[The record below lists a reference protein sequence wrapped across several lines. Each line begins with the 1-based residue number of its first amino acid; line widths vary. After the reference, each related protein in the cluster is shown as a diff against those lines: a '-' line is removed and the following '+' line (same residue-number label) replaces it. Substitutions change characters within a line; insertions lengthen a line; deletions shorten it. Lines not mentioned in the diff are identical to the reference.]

1 MPKNKTF
8 NPQQDEISGI
18 ERKKIQK
25 TEIIDQKKI
34 FKVTPSG
41 LDYALKCKRCLWLSY
56 KGIKL
61 DAFFPPIFN
70 AFDLI
75 QKKFLITQ
83 SVKLMSD
90 ALPDGRIMTELSGF
104 IGSSTLKDKKGRS
117 FIIRGKT
124 DLVIEFKTKPK
135 KYGIIDF
142 KTTNLNPSKIENYKL
157 QLESYATIFQNPNS
171 KTPKLSNIEEL
182 GLYLFEPKEIT
193 NISKK
198 NCNMKFETL
207 YLKGNRCH
215 DELINRVTDII
226 DVFLMQEP
234 PEYNSA
240 CSSCKFVTS
249 LKKEKYI

>member
-1 MPKNKTF
+1 M
-8 NPQQDEISGI
+8 
-18 ERKKIQK
+18 IQ
-25 TEIIDQKKI
+25 EKI
-34 FKVTPSG
+34 FKITPSG
-41 LDYALKCKRCLWLSY
+41 LDYALKCKRCLWLVD

-83 SVKLMSD
+83 SVKLMSN
-90 ALPDGRIMTELSGF
+90 ALPDGRIMKELSGF

-117 FIIRGKT
+117 FIINGKT
-124 DLVIEFKTKPK
+124 DVVIEFKTKPK
-135 KYGIIDF
+135 KYGIIDL
-142 KTTNLNPSKIENYKL
+142 KTTNISPSKIQNYKL

-207 YLKGNRCH
+207 YLKGSRCH

-226 DVFLMQEP
+226 DIFLMKES

-240 CSSCKFVTS
+240 CASCKFVTS